1 MVSKG
6 QQDGI
11 EVAAS
16 CTKLSHIIRP
26 ISTSAAQDCDPPTRS
41 FNKLC
46 LADVSFCRK
55 QAAATSTASSGFA
68 DQPVYWRTAPS
79 APSP

>member
-1 MVSKG
+1 MTPRG

-11 EVAAS
+11 KVAAS
-16 CTKLSHIIRP
+16 CIKLAHITWP
-26 ISTSAAQDCDPPTRS
+26 ISAFAAQDCDPPTRS

-46 LADVSFCRK
+46 LADVSFCKK
-55 QAAATSTASSGFA
+55 QAAATSIASSGFA
-68 DQPVYWRTAPS
+68 DQPVNWRTAPS

>member
-1 MVSKG
+1 MAPRG
-6 QQDGI
+6 QRDCI

-16 CTKLSHIIRP
+16 CVKLP
-26 ISTSAAQDCDPPTRS
+26 ISAFAAQDCDPPTRS

-46 LADVSFCRK
+46 LADVSFCKK
-55 QAAATSTASSGFA
+55 QAAATATASSGFA